1 MRGADVDAAGGAA
14 MDAAGDA
21 ADGEIRRVRPRLG
34 RGRTPIEEHERRVA
48 AAVRGEAYVA
58 ATTPRASSTSSVA
71 PIPRAPPAPSV
82 TRTLPRDGTEG
93 GSSSTSSST
102 PPSTPSSTPTSTSS
116 STSPA
121 VSSSTST
128 SSSAPFLLLVPLL
141 LLVLLLVLLLLLLP
155 LLNPLQSQITNYSK
169 PTHPK
174 VCSRV
179 SKDFVGFL
187 SFQK

>member
-1 MRGADVDAAGGAA
+1 MVAAKDVATDVERDVASDVASDAA

-82 TRTLPRDGTEG
+82 TRTLPRDGTEVG
-93 GSSSTSSST
+93 VFFHFFVHSSFYSFFYSYFYFFLYFSCCFFFYFYVLFCYFSSPCSSSSTCSSTSSST
-102 PPSTPSSTPTSTSS
+102 TFTFTTES
-116 STSPA
+116 
-121 VSSSTST
+121 
-128 SSSAPFLLLVPLL
+128 
-141 LLVLLLVLLLLLLP
+141 
-155 LLNPLQSQITNYSK
+155 
-169 PTHPK
+169 
-174 VCSRV
+174 
-179 SKDFVGFL
+179 
-187 SFQK
+187 